1 MEVIINILLG
11 ICVVWTIVSVLF
23 LLFLNRPSVKKYI
36 SDYIANKMT
45 DYISDIVYSENREN
59 RVNRKTINH
68 TYR

>member
-23 LLFLNRPSVKKYI
+23 LLFLNRPSVKKHI
-36 SDYIANKMT
+36 SEYIANKMA
-45 DYISDIVYSENREN
+45 DRISDIVYGENH
-59 RVNRKTINH
+59 VNRKITNH

>member
-36 SDYIANKMT
+36 SEYIANKMA
-45 DYISDIVYSENREN
+45 DNISDIVYGENRSN
-59 RVNRKTINH
+59 RNITKHIYH
-68 TYR
+68 

>member
-36 SDYIANKMT
+36 SDYIANKMA
-45 DYISDIVYSENREN
+45 DRISDIVYSENR
-59 RVNRKTINH
+59 VNRKSTNH
-68 TYR
+68 IYH